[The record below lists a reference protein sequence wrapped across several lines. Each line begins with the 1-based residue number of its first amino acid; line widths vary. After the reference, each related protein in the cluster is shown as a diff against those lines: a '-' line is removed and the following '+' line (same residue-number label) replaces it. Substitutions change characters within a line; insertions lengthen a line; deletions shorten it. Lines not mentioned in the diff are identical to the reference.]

1 MTASPTRAA
10 VVGAGP
16 AGFYTAADLLKAG
29 WEVDLYD
36 ALPTPFGLVRFGVAP
51 DHPKI
56 KTVTRMYEKTAKHE
70 AFRFMGGVCLG
81 TDITREE
88 LLGHYHAVV
97 YAVGSADDRRLGIP
111 GEDLAGCY
119 AATEFVAWYNG
130 HPDYADHE
138 FDLSAERAVVV
149 GNGNVALDVARML
162 VLDPD
167 ELAVTDTADHA
178 MRPLMEAGVREV
190 VVLGRRGPVQAAF
203 TNPELL
209 ELGELV
215 RADVIV
221 HPEDLE
227 LDDASAA
234 WLDSDEAD
242 AADRRRVEI
251 LREYAAREPRGASH
265 RLELRFLRSPVEILE
280 EDGRVRGLRV
290 VHNRLEVDAGGR
302 LRAVPTGEE
311 DVIEC
316 GLVLRSIG
324 YTGRTLPGVPFDERR
339 GTIRNEGGRV
349 LGEDGA
355 PLPGEY
361 AVGWIKRG
369 PSGVIGTNKKDAA
382 DTVARMLEDAEAGAL
397 YTLADADR
405 DAVEAWLRERVPDH
419 VTWEGW
425 RAIDE
430 HELGLGEPH
439 GRPRVKLV
447 RVAEMLEIVGRRGG

>member
-1 MTASPTRAA
+1 MTPRAA
-10 VVGAGP
+10 VIGAGP
-16 AGFYTAADLLKAG
+16 AGFYATADLLKAG

-36 ALPTPFGLVRFGVAP
+36 SVPTPFGLVRFGVAP

-56 KTVTRMYEKTAKHE
+56 KTVTRMYEKTAKHP
-70 AFRFMGGVCLG
+70 AFRFFGGVCLG
-81 TDITREE
+81 PHVSRED
-88 LLGHYHAVV
+88 LLERYHAIL

-111 GEDLAGCY
+111 GEDLPGCH

-138 FDLSAERAVVV
+138 FDLSAERAVVI

-162 VLDPD
+162 VLEPD
-167 ELAVTDTADHA
+167 ELALTDTADHA
-178 MRPLMEAGVREV
+178 MDPLMGAGVREV
-190 VVLGRRGPVQAAF
+190 VVLGRRGPAQAAF

-209 ELGELV
+209 ELGELT

-221 HPEDLE
+221 HPEDLD
-227 LDDASAA
+227 LDEHSAA
-234 WLDSDEAD
+234 WLESEEAD
-242 AADRRRVEI
+242 AADRRRIEI

-265 RLELRFLRSPVEILE
+265 RLELRFFRSPVEVVE
-280 EDGRVRGLRV
+280 QDGRVAGLRV
-290 VHNRLEVDAGGR
+290 VRNRLELSEGGR

-311 DVIEC
+311 ELVEC
-316 GLVLRSIG
+316 GLVMRSIG
-324 YTGRTLPGVPFDERR
+324 YTGRTIPGVPFDERR
-339 GTIRNEGGRV
+339 GTIRNDGGRV
-349 LGEDGA
+349 LGDDGA
-355 PLPGEY
+355 PLRGEY

-382 DTVARMLEDAEAGAL
+382 DTVARMLEDAESGAL
-397 YTLADADR
+397 NTPADADA
-405 DAVEAWLRERVPDH
+405 DAIEEWLRDRAPDH

-430 HELGLGEPH
+430 HELSLGEPH

-447 RVAEMLEIVGRRGG
+447 RVAEMLDVARLKR

>member
-1 MTASPTRAA
+1 MSGQQLRAA

-16 AGFYTAADLLKAG
+16 AGFYTTADLLKAG

-36 ALPTPFGLVRFGVAP
+36 VLPTPFGLVRFGVAP

-56 KTVTRMYEKTAKHE
+56 KSVTRMYEKTAKHD
-70 AFRFMGGVCLG
+70 AFRFFGGVCLG
-81 TDITREE
+81 QDVVREE
-88 LLGHYHAVV
+88 LLERYHAVV

-111 GEDLAGCY
+111 GEDVAGCH

-130 HPDYADHE
+130 HPDYAEME
-138 FDLSAERAVVV
+138 FDLSAERAVVI

-167 ELAVTDTADHA
+167 ELALTDTADHA
-178 MRPLMEAGVREV
+178 MAPLMEAGVREV

-215 RADVIV
+215 RADIIV
-221 HPEDLE
+221 HAADLE

-234 WLDSDEAD
+234 WLESDEAD
-242 AADRRRVEI
+242 AADRRRIEI
-251 LREYAAREPRGASH
+251 LREYAAREPRGATH
-265 RLELRFLRSPVEILE
+265 RMELQFLRSPLE
-280 EDGRVRGLRV
+280 VLEANGRVTGLRV
-290 VHNRLEVDAGGR
+290 GRNRLETGEDGR

-311 DVIEC
+311 EVIEC

-339 GTIRNEGGRV
+339 GTIRNAGGRV
-349 LGEDGA
+349 LGDDGE

-369 PSGVIGTNKKDAA
+369 PTGVIGTNKKDAA
-382 DTVARMLEDAEAGAL
+382 DTSARILEDVEAGAL
-397 YTLADADR
+397 NAPADSDADAI
-405 DAVEAWLRERVPDH
+405 EAWLRERAPDH

-430 HELGLGEPH
+430 HELGLGEPR

-447 RVAEMLEIVGRRGG
+447 RLAEMLDVAARVRN